1 MSINRNGI
9 KTIATNKKAFHF
21 YDILEKKEAGIVL
34 SGSEIKS
41 IRMGRVN
48 FKDSYVRF
56 YNGEA
61 YLVGLHIAP
70 YEQASYLGHEVER
83 DRKLLLHKRE
93 ILSWQ
98 GKVQQKGLT
107 VIPLK
112 IYLKGPW
119 AKVEI
124 ALCKGRNVRDR
135 REELKRKAIKM
146 DIAREMSK
154 YK

>member
-9 KTIATNKKAFHF
+9 KTIASNKKAFHF

>member
-1 MSINRNGI
+1 MGDKQKI
-9 KTIATNKKAFHF
+9 KTIATNKKAYHY
-21 YDILEKKEAGIVL
+21 YDILEKKEAGLVL
-34 SGSEIKS
+34 TGSEIKS
-41 IRMGRVN
+41 IREGRVN

-56 YNGEA
+56 HGGEA
-61 YLVGLHIAP
+61 YVVGLHIAP
-70 YEQASYLGHEVER
+70 YEKASHFGHHPER

-124 ALCKGRNVRDR
+124 GLCRGRKVHDR
-135 REELKRKAIKM
+135 REELKRRAMKM
-146 DIAREMSK
+146 DVAREMAR

>member
-1 MSINRNGI
+1 MGEKI
-9 KTIATNKKAFHF
+9 KVIATNKKAYHF
-21 YDILEKKEAGIVL
+21 YHILEKKEAGIVL
-34 SGSEIKS
+34 TGSEIKS
-41 IRMGRVN
+41 IRQGKVN

-56 YNGEA
+56 YKGEA

-70 YEQASYLGHEVER
+70 YEKASYLGHEVER
-83 DRKLLLHKRE
+83 DRKLLLHKKE
-93 ILSWQ
+93 ILSLQ

-107 VIPLK
+107 VVPLK

-124 ALCKGRNVRDR
+124 ALCKGKNIRDR

-146 DIAREMSK
+146 DVAREMAR

>member
-1 MSINRNGI
+1 MSEIREKI
-9 KTIATNKKAFHF
+9 KLVATNKKAYHF
-21 YDILEKKEAGIVL
+21 YDILEKKEAGIQL
-34 SGSEIKS
+34 TGSEIKS
-41 IRMGRVN
+41 IRAGKVN

-56 YNGEA
+56 KNGEA
-61 YLVGLHIAP
+61 YVVGLHISP
-70 YEQASYLGHEVER
+70 YDKASYFGHEAER
-83 DRKLLLHKRE
+83 VRKLLLHKRE

-107 VIPLK
+107 VIPLR

-135 REELKRKAIKM
+135 REELKRRAMKM